1 MDSRMIHTI
10 MLVNRETKEI
20 LVKSTFWQVPFGDED
35 MSEFFS
41 GLADIEASPS
51 IENTTPIF
59 VGEYN
64 YRVYHRT
71 LMDGKLVLLFWTDGK
86 NEDRVINSKILQATA
101 NVVAEVRG
109 NNMSLLI
116 SNFRQ
121 VLGETALTKLKICFV
136 GSGGVGKT
144 TLFRLLFGREFTCGY
159 SPSSGVTISG
169 DTFDFGTFRIHLWDF
184 PGQAVFHEQWDF
196 LLQGTDAIFLVTDS
210 SFMNVIK
217 TKSLLKKIRGDT
229 SAVPIFIVA
238 NKQDLPESMQAMKI
252 QRLLGQKTIPMIA
265 AAKLDEREKYREF
278 FLDIL
283 LEIACNAAKI
293 EKPQLP
299 VKDVILVSGE
309 EISAPPIEIED
320 NDWSEIEESRPIAF
334 LLLSKDSSGKK
345 LLGHI
350 NYNGLDDVSDFVD
363 LISALD
369 SKEILD
375 SIEYREHVVFIEST
389 EHFMAVF
396 MNTHKREESTHRRL
410 LKQLVKAVEF
420 ACVVNGVIRDVFYE
434 QYILDWLID
443 VPLMPLNQHHVL
455 KTTGTLPVEFRSEA
469 MQSLS
474 KHLHQVFEE
483 AKWVND
489 VIVEEEDIPEK
500 TFYSILQ
507 LFLKNKSL
515 TYIEPEL

>member
-1 MDSRMIHTI
+1 MIHTI

-20 LVKSTFWQVPFGDED
+20 LVKSTFWRVPFGDGD
-35 MSEFFS
+35 LSEFFS
-41 GLADIEASPS
+41 GLVDIETSPS

-64 YRVYHRT
+64 HRVYHRT
-71 LMDGKLVLLFWTDGK
+71 LMDGKLALLFWTDGK
-86 NEDRVINSKILQATA
+86 DEDRVINSKILQATA
-101 NVVAEVRG
+101 NVVAEIRG
-109 NNMSLLI
+109 NNMSFFI

-121 VLGETALTKLKICFV
+121 VLGETALTKLKVCFV
-136 GSGGVGKT
+136 GAGGVGKT
-144 TLFRLLFGREFTCGY
+144 TLFRLLFGREFTYGY

-210 SFMNVIK
+210 SFMNVIR

-238 NKQDLPESMQAMKI
+238 NKQDLPESMQAMRI
-252 QRLLGQKTIPMIA
+252 QRLLGQKTIPMVA
-265 AAKLDEREKYREF
+265 AAKTGEREKYREF
-278 FLDIL
+278 FLDVL

-299 VKDVILVSGE
+299 VRDVILVSGE
-309 EISAPPIEIED
+309 EVSVLPVEVED
-320 NDWSEIEESRPIAF
+320 SDWSEVEESRPIAF

-375 SIEYREHVVFIEST
+375 SIEYGKHVAFIEST

-396 MNTHKREESTHRRL
+396 MNTNKREEATHRRL
-410 LKQLVKAVEF
+410 LKQLVEAIEF
-420 ACVVNGVIRDVFYE
+420 ACVIDGKLDNMLYE
-434 QYILDWLID
+434 KYILDWLVD
-443 VPLMPLNQHHVL
+443 VPLMPLGQYHVL
-455 KTTGTLPVEFRSEA
+455 KTTGMLPIEFRSEV
-469 MQSLS
+469 MQALS

-483 AKWVND
+483 AKWVGD
-489 VIVEEEDIPEK
+489 VIAEEKEIPEK
-500 TFYSILQ
+500 TFYSLLQ
-507 LFLKNKSL
+507 LFLRNKSL
-515 TYIEPEL
+515 AYVEPEL